1 MADNEDKKNQRKT
14 SDPTVDFGPRAKRTD
29 QELAWLDSVMK
40 RERMDAKGVRRDFN
54 GIPIEPDAP
63 QGLDWIRAHGP
74 DSEAAQRNRRVMA
87 VEQQQLNNDRL
98 TAGRSAVEAMKM
110 LREMQTPSVQT
121 DAYGRKVATQNGI
134 PVGYSTTPRTP
145 QFEAPKLP
153 TYAGEN
159 PTTQRANI
167 NAGGATN
174 AARLALRSNIEQV
187 GAGFRP
193 ANAGERELRQR
204 SMNGAQMLS
213 NNLMMPLSNPMAKL
227 EPWLDSALS
236 PTMAPPSD
244 VALVR
249 PSDATPNIAHQFNP
263 QARQPANSARNLPST
278 PGIIAN
284 EAQAWLDSPQ
294 TMQQGVLPRATEQVG
309 NGLADMMQVLM
320 QKLFGQNA
328 SMYPGMGNNGAPDI
342 WSQLFPPSQPDGNPH
357 GAVDDVLNWLTSL
370 LPSNT

>member
-29 QELAWLDSVMK
+29 PELAWLDSVMK

-74 DSEAAQRNRRVMA
+74 DSEAAQRNRHVMA

-134 PVGYSTTPRTP
+134 PVGYSTTPSMP

-193 ANAGERELRQR
+193 ASAMKPSAPIMPYE
-204 SMNGAQMLS
+204 SPS
-213 NNLMMPLSNPMAKL
+213 VDNLAWVTGQVPKPQGPMFDL
-227 EPWLDSALS
+227 LGQ
-236 PTMAPPSD
+236 T
-244 VALVR
+244 
-249 PSDATPNIAHQFNP
+249 
-263 QARQPANSARNLPST
+263 
-278 PGIIAN
+278 
-284 EAQAWLDSPQ
+284 SPQ
-294 TMQQGVLPRATEQVG
+294 VPQTSQVPWTQSPEVQKAGLVPTLIQGGDTMLQQL
-309 NGLADMMQVLM
+309 LA
-320 QKLFGQNA
+320 KLFGQNA
-328 SMYPGMGNNGAPDI
+328 GQQYKDLGQFMNELQAWLNGGNVFDGLPQEPPASAWPTASQAPTT
-342 WSQLFPPSQPDGNPH
+342 QTTTPNSQPSM
-357 GAVDDVLNWLTSL
+357 LTSWL
-370 LPSNT
+370 MNLAKTMH